1 MTILFPAILKGG
13 SMLDELIVDVD
24 GQRYVGHVYA
34 YSGPSLRTSGATLHW
49 QFSCRGRFI
58 GEFPAL
64 PTDTPEVVRLRLCGL
79 LERTA
84 AHFRSALLP
93 GVPDE
98 IRLTTRGSRPAT
110 PDT

>member
-1 MTILFPAILKGG
+1 MLKNLVRYARHSALRPSGG
-13 SMLDELIVDVD
+13 
-24 GQRYVGHVYA
+24 A
-34 YSGPSLRTSGATLHW
+34 LHW
-49 QFSCRGRFI
+49 HFSSRGRFI

-64 PTDTPEVVRLRLCGL
+64 PTDTPEVVRIRLCGM

-93 GVPDE
+93 GVPHE
-98 IRLTTRGSRPAT
+98 IRLTTRGSRPAAT